1 MYNNNSK
8 LDEVYLIANLDGKGN
23 VVNYPNVVSYP
34 MGGGSSTNPS
44 IKAHDNLTSAKRS
57 LRFFKGATIIK
68 VTGYEIV
75 KQ

>member
-8 LDEVYLIANLDGKGN
+8 SDEVYLIANLDEQGN
-23 VVNYPNVVSYP
+23 IINCP
-34 MGGGSSTNPS
+34 MGGGSSTKPS

-68 VTGYEIV
+68 LTGYEIV